1 MRGLSWP
8 PSGPLTP
15 VDALEAGRADARR
28 LLRPS
33 SLAASD
39 HRCLLTPPLAVATV
53 VRERAVF
60 LASSRH
66 GPSIPP
72 PWRASGAAS
81 VWLSPCRVSAQAGA
95 EGGVSWREGSRNY
108 STRDTSPAAGA
119 SPPRPCTAWQHA
131 APRRRHA
138 DGWPG

>member
-1 MRGLSWP
+1 MRGLSGH
-8 PSGPLTP
+8 PSGPLTSA
-15 VDALEAGRADARR
+15 DALDAGRADTRR

-39 HRCLLTPPLAVATV
+39 HRCLLIPPLAVATG
-53 VRERAVF
+53 VRERVVL

-81 VWLSPCRVSAQAGA
+81 VWLSPCRASAQAGA
-95 EGGVSWREGSRNY
+95 AGGVSWRAVSRNY
-108 STRDTSPAAGA
+108 STRDTSPAADA
-119 SPPRPCTAWQHA
+119 SRPPRPFSFRIQY
-131 APRRRHA
+131 R
-138 DGWPG
+138 